1 MPAFRGED
9 DGRVRLLAVQPLDGL
24 APDLRFE
31 RLPLTVF
38 GAQFCGQHT
47 RAAQIGLFQQTHRE
61 ARLAEPAGGV
71 DARRER
77 EAHGR
82 SGERLIAHARLLRQR
97 EKAGAAVARGDLLQT
112 AARDEAV
119 FAEQRHH
126 VRHRADRDEIAVAR
140 EHFIRV
146 AVHGAHELERHAD
159 ARERRADAAAVRLL
173 GINDRLRLR
182 ERFAAF
188 VMVGHDHVHAALRG
202 VGRFFQIRNAAV
214 HRHDERDALF
224 RQRIDGG
231 GVEAVPIADAVGDVE
246 LAGETA
252 KAQVIGEQARGGDAV
267 HVVIAVYGNV
277 LARRHGAGETL
288 HGIHHTGQL
297 KRVRERFRAAAE
309 KRARRGGIGKT
320 PQMQDRREQ
329 RRTAGGKQRAGD
341 LRAALRHIPVCILHS
356 VYISIF

>member
-1 MPAFRGED
+1 M
-9 DGRVRLLAVQPLDGL
+9 
-24 APDLRFE
+24 
-31 RLPLTVF
+31 
-38 GAQFCGQHT
+38 
-47 RAAQIGLFQQTHRE
+47 
-61 ARLAEPAGGV
+61 
-71 DARRER
+71 
-77 EAHGR
+77 
-82 SGERLIAHARLLRQR
+82 
-97 EKAGAAVARGDLLQT
+97 
-112 AARDEAV
+112 
-119 FAEQRHH
+119 
-126 VRHRADRDEIAVAR
+126 
-140 EHFIRV
+140 
-146 AVHGAHELERHAD
+146 
-159 ARERRADAAAVRLL
+159 
-173 GINDRLRLR
+173 
-182 ERFAAF
+182 
-188 VMVGHDHVHAALRG
+188 MVGHDHVHAALRG

-231 GVEAVPIADAVGDVE
+231 GVEAVPIADAVGD
-246 LAGETA
+246 LQFAGESA

-320 PQMQDRREQ
+320 PQMQDRCEQ